1 MTVWRSGDDAG
12 GFSVR
17 SVPDSTGVRSTLTL
31 TETLLDQT
39 LTCVQRTQFSDS
51 VIYRRVEVDVY
62 NLEVTSHFVFHGA
75 RITITCKFNN
85 DKHLDIDRVEW
96 SDRRDNVSNMKKQ

>member
-1 MTVWRSGDDAG
+1 MTVWRSGDNAG

-17 SVPDSTGVRSTLTL
+17 SVPDTTGVRSTLTL

-39 LTCVQRTQFSDS
+39 FTCVQRTL
-51 VIYRRVEVDVY
+51 Y
-62 NLEVTSHFVFHGA
+62 NLEVTSHFVFYGA
-75 RITITCKFNN
+75 QITVTCKFNN

-96 SDRRDNVSNMKKQ
+96 SDRRDNVRAGYLLFFVKL